1 MYGLTTI
8 KGLINHKGLKLMLPV
23 FAALIFLS
31 AVSLPAKAQV
41 SNTYTG
47 LTVVNAGT
55 IGLVPGQMVL
65 VSVPNF
71 YYLDGSVRFVKHTIK
86 VYERQSTE
94 GLNHAVT
101 ERESGLVYSGESGGI
116 NEAFH
121 IFTFRYADLPVQG
134 EPLTRRAQL
143 WIVVESF
150 LPSATQAQ
158 AVERSADGLLPTFEL
173 VDEERGKTVLIGL
186 LLPAIQK

>member
-1 MYGLTTI
+1 MKKLTTI
-8 KGLINHKGLKLMLPV
+8 
-23 FAALIFLS
+23 AALLKRVRRKPELAACAIAALLFL
-31 AVSLPAKAQV
+31 AALPTPARAQ
-41 SNTYTG
+41 NTYG
-47 LTVVNAGT
+47 GSTVYGGT
-55 IGLVPGQMVL
+55 IGLVPEQTVL
-65 VSVPNF
+65 VTVPNF
-71 YYLDGSVRFVKHTIK
+71 YSLDGSVRFVKHTIK

-101 ERESGLVYSGESGGI
+101 ERQSGLVYSGESGGL

-134 EPLTRRAQL
+134 EALTRRAQL

-150 LPSATQAQ
+150 LPSETQAR
-158 AVERSADGLLPTFEL
+158 AEERSADGLLPTFEL
-173 VDEERGKTVLIGL
+173 ADEERGKTVLMGL